1 MKKGI
6 RQLNIL
12 LASAVLCVSFSIS
25 AFAEEAV
32 KYSNELTSS
41 PLRIFFAILIIP
53 AFIAM
58 EIAFEKLREKR
69 IEKRNRSYEKE
80 ENE

>member
-6 RQLNIL
+6 KQLNIL
-12 LASAVLCVSFSIS
+12 IASAVLCFSLSIPSF
-25 AFAEEAV
+25 AAETV

-41 PLRIFFAILIIP
+41 PLRIFFAVLIVP

-69 IEKRNRSYEKE
+69 IEKRNKSYGKE

>member
-1 MKKGI
+1 MNKSIKK
-6 RQLNIL
+6 LNIL
-12 LASAVLCVSFSIS
+12 LTSVILCLSLSVT

-41 PLRIFFAILIIP
+41 PIRIFFAILIIP

-58 EIAFEKLREKR
+58 EIAFEKIREKR
-69 IEKRNRSYEKE
+69 IAKRNKSYENE

>member
-12 LASAVLCVSFSIS
+12 LASAVLCFSFSIPV
-25 AFAEEAV
+25 FAAETV

-41 PLRIFFAILIIP
+41 PLRVFFAILIIP

-58 EIAFEKLREKR
+58 EIAFEKFREKR
-69 IEKRNRSYEKE
+69 IEKRNKSYEKE

>member
-1 MKKGI
+1 MKNIMRK
-6 RQLNIL
+6 LNTAFVTVAFSL
-12 LASAVLCVSFSIS
+12 SLCVF
-25 AFAEEAV
+25 AFAEGEV

-58 EIAFEKLREKR
+58 EIAFEKIREKR

-80 ENE
+80 NDE

>member
-1 MKKGI
+1 MKKSI

-12 LASAVLCVSFSIS
+12 LASAVLCFSFSIPV
-25 AFAEEAV
+25 FAEETV

-41 PLRIFFAILIIP
+41 PIRIFFAILIVP

-58 EIAFEKLREKR
+58 EITFEKLREKR
-69 IEKRNRSYEKE
+69 IAKRNKSYEKE

>member
-1 MKKGI
+1 MNKSIKK
-6 RQLNIL
+6 LNIL
-12 LASAVLCVSFSIS
+12 LASVILCFSFAVT
-25 AFAEEAV
+25 AFAEETV

-41 PLRIFFAILIIP
+41 PIRIFFAILIIP

-58 EIAFEKLREKR
+58 EIAFERIREKR
-69 IEKRNRSYEKE
+69 IAKRNKSYENE

>member
-12 LASAVLCVSFSIS
+12 LASAVLCLGFSVPAAAS
-25 AFAEEAV
+25 EAV

-58 EIAFEKLREKR
+58 EIAFEKFREKR
-69 IEKRNRSYEKE
+69 IEKRNKSYEKE

>member
-6 RQLNIL
+6 KQLNIL
-12 LASAVLCVSFSIS
+12 IASAVLCFSFSIPT
-25 AFAEEAV
+25 FAAETV

-69 IEKRNRSYEKE
+69 IEKRNKSYEKE

>member
-1 MKKGI
+1 MNKSIKK
-6 RQLNIL
+6 LNIL
-12 LASAVLCVSFSIS
+12 LASVILCLSLSVT

-41 PLRIFFAILIIP
+41 PIRIFFAILIIP

-58 EIAFEKLREKR
+58 EIAFEKIREKR
-69 IEKRNRSYEKE
+69 IAKRNKSYENE

>member
-1 MKKGI
+1 MKKSI

-12 LASAVLCVSFSIS
+12 IASAVLCFSFSVP
-25 AFAEEAV
+25 AFAEETV

-41 PLRIFFAILIIP
+41 PIRIFFAILIIP

-58 EIAFEKLREKR
+58 EIAFEKFREKR
-69 IEKRNRSYEKE
+69 IEKRNKSYEKE

>member
-1 MKKGI
+1 MKKITG
-6 RQLNIL
+6 QLNIL
-12 LASAVLCVSFSIS
+12 LVSAVLCFSFSVT
-25 AFAEEAV
+25 AFAEETV

-58 EIAFEKLREKR
+58 EIAFERFREKR
-69 IEKRNRSYEKE
+69 IEKRNKSYEKE